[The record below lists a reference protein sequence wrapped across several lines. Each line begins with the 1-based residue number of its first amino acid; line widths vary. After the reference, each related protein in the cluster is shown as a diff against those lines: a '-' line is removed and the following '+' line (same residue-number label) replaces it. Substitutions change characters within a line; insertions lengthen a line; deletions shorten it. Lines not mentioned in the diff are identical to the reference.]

1 MQMSLMSKELNS
13 KSTAWHGIH
22 GFCVHGSS
30 AIPTITEQIY
40 QRISETMN
48 AKGWHEKAGISQFR
62 LLLFGVK
69 RSRSDQQ
76 NTFLVKYARGYE
88 RSSICP
94 LSTVLPSNRLQVLRP
109 SLSGRA
115 AGRSPFL
122 NSVQFKENACRDH
135 APIHSYGFTSLVDT
149 RYPCVW
155 PRVLRSY
162 FLQMWHDTDSI
173 SGKCSVFPLT
183 KSSSLHG

>member
-1 MQMSLMSKELNS
+1 MMSKELNS
-13 KSTAWHGIH
+13 KSTAWHGMH
-22 GFCVHGSS
+22 GFYVHDSS

-48 AKGWHEKAGISQFR
+48 AKGWKGGNIPDPAIAFR
-62 LLLFGVK
+62 SETGQIRSTEYVPGEI
-69 RSRSDQQ
+69 RSRI
-76 NTFLVKYARGYE
+76 

-109 SLSGRA
+109 SLPGRA

-135 APIHSYGFTSLVDT
+135 APIHSYGFASLVDT

-162 FLQMWHDTDSI
+162 FLQMWHNTDSI

-183 KSSSLHG
+183 KSSYLHR